1 MENLTENYNRAQK
14 LGIKIK
20 AIVVINP
27 GNPTGQVMTKKNLE
41 NVSFCFINDR
51 L

>member
-1 MENLTENYNRAQK
+1 MEDLNANYKKAFD
-14 LGIKIK
+14 LGIKVK

-41 NVSFCFINDR
+41 DVNNFA
-51 L
+51 